1 MYKNPKTGKKIS
13 VVAPALSLGVAVHNV
28 LEGLGQF
35 KAEERMHRDL
45 LAWFNKEWS
54 VVAGKKGGFT
64 SDEQEE
70 EYKARGVRM
79 IETVVKDPRFLT
91 NKTVKLPKGTMN
103 PNFWLTDTIIL
114 NGLID
119 WIEYLPEDDSLHLVD
134 FKTGKNEE
142 KEGSLQL
149 PIYLLL
155 CKELQK
161 RAVTKA
167 SYWYLES
174 DTMVEKKLPDVEEAR
189 ALVLERALPVRAARE
204 RALKE
209 DPEKVFVCP
218 HGADGCRGCRDFEAV
233 VAKIK
238 TGEGSAEFVGTGN
251 FGQEMWHCPA

>member
-1 MYKNPKTGKKIS
+1 LR
-13 VVAPALSLGVAVHNV
+13 V
-28 LEGLGQF
+28 
-35 KAEERMHRDL
+35 
-45 LAWFNKEWS
+45 
-54 VVAGKKGGFT
+54 KKGGFT

-174 DTMVEKKLPDVEEAR
+174 DTMVEKKLPDVDEAR

-209 DPEKVFVCP
+209 KAEDVFVCS
-218 HGADGCRGCRDFEAV
+218 ADHREKRDGVGPSCRHCRDFEAV
-233 VAKIK
+233 VRKIQ

-251 FGQEMWHCPA
+251 FGQEMWFVG